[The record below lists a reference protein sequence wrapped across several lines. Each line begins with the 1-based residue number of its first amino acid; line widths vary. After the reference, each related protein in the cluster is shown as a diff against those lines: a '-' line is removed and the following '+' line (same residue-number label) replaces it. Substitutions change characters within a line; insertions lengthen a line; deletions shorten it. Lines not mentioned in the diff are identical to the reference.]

1 MNRHPLNPI
10 TQQHIDD
17 YRRDGVVCLRQMF
30 DAEWIETLK
39 RGAQDVIAD
48 PNAHGQIG
56 PSHGA
61 MTSVAFLWRKPG
73 PFRDFVMNSPVG
85 EVVGRVIE
93 ADTIQIF
100 HDHLFHKPAKSPSI
114 MQWHADHLW
123 PFTGTMIPNIWVAL
137 SPVNKENGRIE
148 FVAGYHRFCIETG
161 SRFGP
166 AGDGTFR
173 FPDFQA
179 ERDNPDFPFKFVT
192 WDLKP
197 GDAVL
202 FHVDIPH
209 YSKGNDSDEL
219 ARTGLAVR
227 VIGDDSYWCPRP
239 GLTPIA
245 DVDVLA
251 QTEGEH
257 PAPSDQLPVIWRRP
271 DDEPRA
277 FHREMMARAYP
288 CGG

>member
-1 MNRHPLNPI
+1 MNKRPLNPI
-10 TQQHIDD
+10 TPQHIED

-30 DAEWIETLK
+30 DAEWIDTLR
-39 RGAQDVIAD
+39 RGAEAVVAD
-48 PNAHGQIG
+48 PQAHGQTG

-61 MTSVAFLWRKPG
+61 MTSVSFLWRQPG
-73 PFRDFVMNSPVG
+73 PFRDFVMESPVG

-93 ADTIQIF
+93 ADTVQIF
-100 HDHLFHKPAKSPSI
+100 HDHLFHKPARSPSI

-123 PFTGTMIPNIWVAL
+123 PFTGTMIPNIWIAL
-137 SPVNKENGRIE
+137 SPVNEENGRIE
-148 FVAGYHRFCIETG
+148 FVAGYHRFCIDTG

-166 AGDGTFR
+166 AGKGDFR

-179 ERDNPDFPFKFVT
+179 ERDNPDFPFRFVT
-192 WDLKP
+192 WDLEP

-209 YSKGNDSDEL
+209 FSKGNDSATL

-227 VIGDDSYWCPRP
+227 TIGDDSYWCPRP

-245 DVDVLA
+245 GIDTLA
-251 QTEGEH
+251 MPEGVH
-257 PAPSDQLPVIWRRP
+257 PEASEELPVIWRRP
-271 DDEPRA
+271 ADEPRA
-277 FHREMMARAYP
+277 FTPNA
-288 CGG
+288 

>member
-1 MNRHPLNPI
+1 MNKHPLNPI

-30 DAEWIETLK
+30 DAEWIEKLQA
-39 RGAQDVIAD
+39 GAQDVIAD
-48 PNAHGQIG
+48 PHEYGQTG

-61 MTSVAFLWRKPG
+61 MTSVSFLWRKPG
-73 PFRDFVMNSPVG
+73 PFRDFVMNSPAG
-85 EVVGRVIE
+85 EVIGRVIE
-93 ADTIQIF
+93 ADNIQIF
-100 HDHLFHKPAKSPSI
+100 HDHLFHKPAKSPSV

-123 PFTGTMIPNIWVAL
+123 PFTGTMIPNLWVAL

-148 FVAGYHRFCIETG
+148 FVAGYHKFCMETG

-166 AGDGTFR
+166 AGDGNFR
-173 FPDFQA
+173 FPDFQS
-179 ERDNPDFPFKFVT
+179 ERDNPDFPFRFVT
-192 WDLKP
+192 WDLQP

-219 ARTGLAVR
+219 PRTGLAVR

-239 GLTPIA
+239 GLTPITG
-245 DVDVLA
+245 VDVLA

-257 PAPSDQLPVIWRRP
+257 PAPSEQLPLIWHRP

-277 FHREMMARAYP
+277 FHREQPA
-288 CGG
+288 

>member
-1 MNRHPLNPI
+1 MNKHPLNPI
-10 TQQHIDD
+10 TDQHIAD

-30 DAEWIETLK
+30 DTEWIDKL
-39 RGAQDVIAD
+39 RDAAADVAAD
-48 PNAHGQIG
+48 PETYGQTG

-61 MTSVAFLWRKPG
+61 MTSVSFLWRKDG
-73 PFRDFVMNSPVG
+73 VFRDFIENGPVG

-100 HDHLFHKPAKSPSI
+100 HDHLFHKPAKSPAI
-114 MQWHADHLW
+114 MRWHADHLW
-123 PFTGTMIPNIWVAL
+123 PFTGTMIPNIWIAL

-148 FVAGYHRFCIETG
+148 FVAGYHTYCQETG

-166 AGDGTFR
+166 AGDGNFF
-173 FPDFQA
+173 FPDFEA
-179 ERDNPDFPFKFVT
+179 ERDNPEFPFKFVT
-192 WDLKP
+192 WDLQP

-209 YSKGNDSDEL
+209 YSKGNDSEEL
-219 ARTGLAVR
+219 SRTGLAVR
-227 VIGDDSYWCPRP
+227 VLGDDSYWCPRE

-245 DVDVLA
+245 GVDTLA

-257 PAPSDQLPVIWRRP
+257 PHDVPELPIIWTRP
-271 DDEPRA
+271 ADEPRA
-277 FHREMMARAYP
+277 FNPWVAA
-288 CGG
+288 

>member
-1 MNRHPLNPI
+1 MNKHPLNPI
-10 TQQHIDD
+10 TAEHIET
-17 YRRDGVVCLRQMF
+17 YRQDGVVCLRQMF
-30 DAEWIETLK
+30 DAEWIESLK
-39 RGAQDVIAD
+39 AGAQDVIAD
-48 PNAHGQIG
+48 PQGYGQTG

-61 MTSVAFLWRKPG
+61 MTSVAFLWRKDG

-100 HDHLFHKPAKSPSI
+100 HDHLFHKPARSPSI

-123 PFTGTMIPNIWVAL
+123 PFTGTMIPNIWIAL
-137 SPVNKENGRIE
+137 TPVNKDNGRIE
-148 FVAGYHRFCIETG
+148 FVAGYHKFCIDTG

-179 ERDNPDFPFKFVT
+179 ERDNAEFPFKFVT
-192 WDLKP
+192 WDLEP

-209 YSKGNDSDEL
+209 YSKGNDSDHL
-219 ARTGLAVR
+219 SRSGLAVR
-227 VIGDDSYWCPRP
+227 TIGDDSYWCNYE
-239 GLTPIA
+239 GLTPIEG
-245 DVDVLA
+245 VDAHSMPNGV
-251 QTEGEH
+251 H
-257 PAPSDQLPVIWRRP
+257 PEPSAQLPVIWTRP
-271 DDEPRA
+271 ADEPRA
-277 FHREMMARAYP
+277 FHKTGA
-288 CGG
+288 CHKG